1 VRQELLL
8 YNIFAANLEQIFIF
22 LSLYQRM
29 TDIRNFTSSDLKNV
43 GIEVEVPSGY
53 AELEKEAIG
62 AILGAASNY
71 PKTMKMMELLIKDEE
86 VRADWD
92 VANFIAVKKLKYN
105 DHGEVHAKIVA
116 ANALKMYQ
124 ILLENEIKPDFIE
137 YGGGDEDDEML
148 ILLSA
153 ALLHDIGNQIYRKN
167 HPLHSSYLA
176 IPILQRLLPQIYDDV
191 EKMVEV
197 RGFIL
202 NAIYAHDSDVP
213 DLIMEASLVGIG
225 DATDMTKGRGRMA
238 FDLGSASIHVV
249 SALSIDRVMIAKG
262 KEKPIEIIIEMS
274 NSSGIFQVEETLG
287 KKLVGSPLEAYV
299 DVTATVTPV
308 EADYDKR
315 IVRTIKLKGK
325 KFVTGE

>member
-1 VRQELLL
+1 MKE
-8 YNIFAANLEQIFIF
+8 
-22 LSLYQRM
+22 
-29 TDIRNFTSSDLKNV
+29 IRNFTSSDLKNV
-43 GIEVEVPSGY
+43 GIEVEVPPGY
-53 AELEKEAIG
+53 AELEKEALR
-62 AILGAASNY
+62 AIVEVIEKY
-71 PKTMKMMELLIKDEE
+71 PKAGKMMELLVEDEE
-86 VRADWD
+86 VRANWD

-124 ILLENEIKPDFIE
+124 LLMKGGVKPDFME
-137 YGGGDEDDEML
+137 YGGGDEDDEAL
-148 ILLSA
+148 IILSA

-176 IPILQRLLPQIYDDV
+176 LPILQRLLPEIYGDV

-213 DLIMEASLVGIG
+213 DLTMESALVGIG

-238 FDLGSASIHVV
+238 FDLGSTSIHVV
-249 SALSIDRVMIAKG
+249 SALSIDRVVIAKG
-262 KEKPIEIIIEMS
+262 KEKPIEIVIEMS

-315 IVRTIKLKGK
+315 IVRTIKLKGR
-325 KFVTGE
+325 KFTAEE

>member
-1 VRQELLL
+1 MKKVKG
-8 YNIFAANLEQIFIF
+8 
-22 LSLYQRM
+22 
-29 TDIRNFTSSDLKNV
+29 FTYDELKNA
-43 GIEVEVPSGY
+43 GIEVDVPSGY
-53 AELEKEAIG
+53 AELEREAVD
-62 AILGAASNY
+62 AILEVTEKYQKARR
-71 PKTMKMMELLIKDEE
+71 MFEMLVEDEE

-124 ILLENEIKPDFIE
+124 LLLEGSIKPDFIE
-137 YGGGDEDDEML
+137 YGGGDEDDEAL
-148 ILLSA
+148 IILSA

-176 IPILQRLLPQIYDDV
+176 LPILNRLLSSIYEDV
-191 EKMVEV
+191 EKRTEV

-213 DLIMEASLVGIG
+213 DLTMESALVGIG

-238 FDLGSASIHVV
+238 FDLGSTSIHVV
-249 SALSIDRVMIAKG
+249 SALSIERVIIAKG

-287 KKLVGSPLEAYV
+287 KKLIGSPLEKHM
-299 DVTATVTPV
+299 DVTATLTPAEV
-308 EADYDKR
+308 DYDKR
-315 IVRTIKLKGK
+315 IVRTIRLRGR
-325 KFVTGE
+325 KFMSE

>member
-1 VRQELLL
+1 MKE
-8 YNIFAANLEQIFIF
+8 
-22 LSLYQRM
+22 
-29 TDIRNFTSSDLKNV
+29 IRNFTSSDLKNV
-43 GIEVEVPSGY
+43 GIEVEVPPGY
-53 AELEKEAIG
+53 AELEKEALR
-62 AILGAASNY
+62 AIVEVIEKY
-71 PKTMKMMELLIKDEE
+71 PKAGKMMELLVEDEE
-86 VRADWD
+86 VRANWD

-124 ILLENEIKPDFIE
+124 LLMKGGVKPDFME
-137 YGGGDEDDEML
+137 YGGGDEDDEAL
-148 ILLSA
+148 IILSA

-176 IPILQRLLPQIYDDV
+176 LPILQRLLPEIYGDV

-213 DLIMEASLVGIG
+213 DLTMESALVGIG

-238 FDLGSASIHVV
+238 FDLGSTSIHVV
-249 SALSIDRVMIAKG
+249 SALSIDRVVIAKG
-262 KEKPIEIIIEMS
+262 KEKPIEVVIEMS

-315 IVRTIKLKGK
+315 IVRTIKLKGR
-325 KFVTGE
+325 KFTAEE

>member
-1 VRQELLL
+1 MKE
-8 YNIFAANLEQIFIF
+8 
-22 LSLYQRM
+22 
-29 TDIRNFTSSDLKNV
+29 IRNFTSSDLKNV
-43 GIEVEVPSGY
+43 GIEVEVPPGY
-53 AELEKEAIG
+53 AELEKEALR
-62 AILGAASNY
+62 AIVEVIEKY
-71 PKTMKMMELLIKDEE
+71 PKAGKMMELLVEDEE
-86 VRADWD
+86 VRANWD

-124 ILLENEIKPDFIE
+124 LLMKGGVKPDFMG
-137 YGGGDEDDEML
+137 YGGGDEDDEAL
-148 ILLSA
+148 IILSA

-176 IPILQRLLPQIYDDV
+176 LPILQRLLPEIYGDV

-213 DLIMEASLVGIG
+213 DLTMESALVGIG

-238 FDLGSASIHVV
+238 FDLGSTSIHVV
-249 SALSIDRVMIAKG
+249 SALSIDRVVIAKG
-262 KEKPIEIIIEMS
+262 KEKPIEVVIEMS

-315 IVRTIKLKGK
+315 IVRTIKLKGR
-325 KFVTGE
+325 KFTAEE

>member
-1 VRQELLL
+1 MKE
-8 YNIFAANLEQIFIF
+8 
-22 LSLYQRM
+22 
-29 TDIRNFTSSDLKNV
+29 IRNFTSSDLKNV
-43 GIEVEVPSGY
+43 GIEVEVPPGY
-53 AELEKEAIG
+53 AELEKEALR
-62 AILGAASNY
+62 AIVEVIEKY
-71 PKTMKMMELLIKDEE
+71 PKAGKMMELLVEDTV
-86 VRADWD
+86 VRANWN

-124 ILLENEIKPDFIE
+124 LLMEGGVKPDFMG
-137 YGGGDEDDEML
+137 YGGGDEDDEAL
-148 ILLSA
+148 IILSA

-176 IPILQRLLPQIYDDV
+176 LPILQRLLPEIYGDV

-213 DLIMEASLVGIG
+213 DLTMESALVGIG

-238 FDLGSASIHVV
+238 FDLGSTSIHVV
-249 SALSIDRVMIAKG
+249 SALSIDRVVIAKG
-262 KEKPIEIIIEMS
+262 KEKPIEVVIEMS

-315 IVRTIKLKGK
+315 IVRTIKLKGR
-325 KFVTGE
+325 KFTAEE

>member
-1 VRQELLL
+1 MKE
-8 YNIFAANLEQIFIF
+8 
-22 LSLYQRM
+22 
-29 TDIRNFTSSDLKNV
+29 IRNFTSSDLKNV
-43 GIEVEVPSGY
+43 GIEVEVPPGY
-53 AELEKEAIG
+53 AELEKEALR
-62 AILGAASNY
+62 AIVEVIEKY
-71 PKTMKMMELLIKDEE
+71 PKAGKMMELLVEDEE
-86 VRADWD
+86 VRANWD

-124 ILLENEIKPDFIE
+124 LLMEGGVKPDFMG
-137 YGGGDEDDEML
+137 YGGGDEDDEAL
-148 ILLSA
+148 IILSA

-176 IPILQRLLPQIYDDV
+176 LPILQRLLPEIYGDV

-213 DLIMEASLVGIG
+213 DLTMESALVGIG

-238 FDLGSASIHVV
+238 FDLGSTSIHVV
-249 SALSIDRVMIAKG
+249 SALSIDRVVIAKG
-262 KEKPIEIIIEMS
+262 KEKPIEVVIEMS

-315 IVRTIKLKGK
+315 IVRTIKLKGR
-325 KFVTGE
+325 KFTAEE